1 MEEIMAKATKMV
13 RLAVDETSGVDHPA
27 HLSEGWLVMKS
38 ANAEEIESVI
48 NSLTN
53 TDSVADSTGLP
64 TTIIK
69 EDSVSEQTE
78 VVVEDAV
85 TPEVTDAPV
94 ATEAVVEETSE
105 TIDAK
110 IAELEE
116 ELAKAKAKKNTDPA
130 KSPDETDA
138 EYMARLRDMKKSAP
152 EAVVK
157 MLDVLEKAASVEKAR
172 ADEAVATLQK
182 ERDAYADAEAVA
194 KAKNW
199 NNLPLEAEK
208 VGPALRRLA
217 MIDEG
222 LAKSIEG
229 ILIAVN
235 EQAKTSNLFAEIGKS
250 VDSSATDA
258 YDRLYALAKAAV
270 DSGVAPSFEVAM
282 ADAALANT
290 DLYKQYLTE
299 KGAK

>member
-1 MEEIMAKATKMV
+1 MAKATKMV

-38 ANAEEIESVI
+38 ANAEEIEAVM
-48 NSLTN
+48 NSLSN
-53 TDSVADSTGLP
+53 TESVTEGNGFP

-69 EDSVSEQTE
+69 EDSVSEETKD
-78 VVVEDAV
+78 VAEDAV

-94 ATEAVVEETSE
+94 ATEAVEESTES
-105 TIDAK
+105 IDAK

-116 ELAKAKAKKNTDPA
+116 ELAKAKAKKNTDTA
-130 KSPDETDA
+130 QGPDETDA
-138 EYMARLRDMKKSAP
+138 EYMARLREMKKSAP

-157 MLDVLEKAASVEKAR
+157 MFDALEKAASVEKAR
-172 ADEAVATLQK
+172 ADEAIATLQK
-182 ERDAYADAEAVA
+182 ERDAHADAEAVA

-208 VGPALRRLA
+208 VGPALRQLSL
-217 MIDEG
+217 INEE

-229 ILIAVN
+229 ILNAVN

-250 VDSSATDA
+250 VDSSASDA
-258 YDRLYALAKAAV
+258 YDRLTALAKAAV

>member
-53 TDSVADSTGLP
+53 TDSVADSNGLP

-94 ATEAVVEETSE
+94 ATEAVVEESSE

-116 ELAKAKAKKNTDPA
+116 ELAKAKAKKNMDTA

-138 EYMARLRDMKKSAP
+138 EYMARLREMKKEAP

-157 MLDVLEKAASVEKAR
+157 MFDALEKAASVEKAR
-172 ADEAVATLQK
+172 ADEAIATLQK
-182 ERDAYADAEAVA
+182 ERDAHADAEAVA

-208 VGPALRRLA
+208 VGPALRQLSL
-217 MIDEG
+217 INEE

-258 YDRLYALAKAAV
+258 YDRLSALAKAAV

>member
-1 MEEIMAKATKMV
+1 MPSMEEIMAKATKMI

-38 ANAEEIESVI
+38 ANAEEIEAVI
-48 NSLTN
+48 
-53 TDSVADSTGLP
+53 DSITE
-64 TTIIK
+64 TTITK
-69 EDSVSEQTE
+69 EDSVSDEST
-78 VVVEDAV
+78 VVTEDAV
-85 TPEVTDAPV
+85 VAEATPTESPAEDKDAII
-94 ATEAVVEETSE
+94 AGLE
-105 TIDAK
+105 
-110 IAELEE
+110 AELE
-116 ELAKAKAKKNTDPA
+116 KAKKMPA
-130 KSPDETDA
+130 FLSPDKMEDETEE
-138 EYMARLRDMKKSAP
+138 EYAKRMKKMEDEKKKPMEKSL
-152 EAVVK
+152 ESV
-157 MLDVLEKAASVEKAR
+157 EKAFAVEKAR
-172 ADEAVATLQK
+172 ADEAVTLLQK
-182 ERDAYADAEAVA
+182 ERDERADADSIA

-217 MIDEG
+217 MIDEE

-229 ILIAVN
+229 ILGAVN

-250 VDSSATDA
+250 VDSSAVDA
-258 YDRLYALAKAAV
+258 YDRLTALAKAAV
-270 DSGVAPSFEVAM
+270 ESGVAPSFEVAM

>member
-1 MEEIMAKATKMV
+1 MAKATKMI

-38 ANAEEIESVI
+38 ANAEEIEAVI
-48 NSLTN
+48 
-53 TDSVADSTGLP
+53 DSITE
-64 TTIIK
+64 TTITK
-69 EDSVSEQTE
+69 EDSVSDEST
-78 VVVEDAV
+78 VVTEDAV
-85 TPEVTDAPV
+85 VAEATPTESPAEDKDAII
-94 ATEAVVEETSE
+94 AGLE
-105 TIDAK
+105 
-110 IAELEE
+110 AELE
-116 ELAKAKAKKNTDPA
+116 KAKKMPA
-130 KSPDETDA
+130 FLSPDKMEDETEE
-138 EYMARLRDMKKSAP
+138 EYAKRMKKMEDDKKKPMEKSL
-152 EAVVK
+152 ESV
-157 MLDVLEKAASVEKAR
+157 EKAFAVEKAR
-172 ADEAVATLQK
+172 ADEAVTLLQK
-182 ERDAYADAEAVA
+182 ERDERADADSIA

-217 MIDEG
+217 MIDEE

-229 ILIAVN
+229 ILGAVN

-250 VDSSATDA
+250 VDSSAVDA
-258 YDRLYALAKAAV
+258 YDRLTALAKAAV
-270 DSGVAPSFEVAM
+270 ESGVAPSFEVAM

>member
-1 MEEIMAKATKMV
+1 MI

-38 ANAEEIESVI
+38 ANAEEIEAVI
-48 NSLTN
+48 
-53 TDSVADSTGLP
+53 DSITE
-64 TTIIK
+64 TTITK
-69 EDSVSEQTE
+69 EDSVSDEST
-78 VVVEDAV
+78 VVTEDAV
-85 TPEVTDAPV
+85 VAEATPTESPAEDKDAII
-94 ATEAVVEETSE
+94 AGLE
-105 TIDAK
+105 
-110 IAELEE
+110 AELE
-116 ELAKAKAKKNTDPA
+116 KAKKMPA
-130 KSPDETDA
+130 FLSPDKMEDETEE
-138 EYMARLRDMKKSAP
+138 EYAKRMKKMEDEKKKPMEKSL
-152 EAVVK
+152 ESV
-157 MLDVLEKAASVEKAR
+157 EKAFAVEKAR
-172 ADEAVATLQK
+172 ADEAVTLLQK
-182 ERDAYADAEAVA
+182 ERDERADADSIA

-217 MIDEG
+217 MIDEE

-229 ILIAVN
+229 ILGAVN

-250 VDSSATDA
+250 VDSSAVDA
-258 YDRLYALAKAAV
+258 YDRLTALAKAAV
-270 DSGVAPSFEVAM
+270 ESGVAPSFEVAM

>member
-38 ANAEEIESVI
+38 ANAEEIEAVI
-48 NSLTN
+48 
-53 TDSVADSTGLP
+53 DSITE
-64 TTIIK
+64 TTITK
-69 EDSVSEQTE
+69 EDSVSDESTVVTE
-78 VVVEDAV
+78 D
-85 TPEVTDAPV
+85 
-94 ATEAVVEETSE
+94 AVVEEAPAAEATPTESPAE
-105 TIDAK
+105 DQDAV
-110 IAELEE
+110 IAGLEE
-116 ELAKAKAKKNTDPA
+116 ELAKAKAA
-130 KSPDETDA
+130 KADAMAQMPDESDA
-138 EYMARLRDMKKSAP
+138 DYAKRMKEMKMSKKPAFMEKSL
-152 EAVVK
+152 ESV
-157 MLDVLEKAASVEKAR
+157 EKAVAVEKAR
-172 ADEAVATLQK
+172 ADEAVALLQK
-182 ERDAYADAEAVA
+182 ERDERADADSIT

-208 VGPALRRLA
+208 VGPALRRLSL
-217 MIDEG
+217 IDED

-229 ILIAVN
+229 ILSAVN

-250 VDSSATDA
+250 VDSSAVDA
-258 YDRLYALAKAAV
+258 YDRLTALAKAAV
-270 DSGVAPSFEVAM
+270 ESGVAPSFEVAM

>member
-1 MEEIMAKATKMV
+1 MPSMEEIMAKATKMI

-38 ANAEEIESVI
+38 ANAEEIEAVI
-48 NSLTN
+48 DSLTE
-53 TDSVADSTGLP
+53 
-64 TTIIK
+64 TTITK
-69 EDSVSEQTE
+69 EDSVSDESTF
-78 VVVEDAV
+78 VTEDAV
-85 TPEVTDAPV
+85 VAEATPTESPAEDKDAII
-94 ATEAVVEETSE
+94 AGLE
-105 TIDAK
+105 
-110 IAELEE
+110 AELE
-116 ELAKAKAKKNTDPA
+116 KAKKMPA
-130 KSPDETDA
+130 FLSPDKMEDETEE
-138 EYMARLRDMKKSAP
+138 EYAKRMKKMEDEKKKPMEKSL
-152 EAVVK
+152 ESV
-157 MLDVLEKAASVEKAR
+157 EKAFAVEKAR
-172 ADEAVATLQK
+172 ADEAVTLLQK
-182 ERDAYADAEAVA
+182 ERDERADADSIA

-217 MIDEG
+217 MIDEE

-229 ILIAVN
+229 ILGAVN

-250 VDSSATDA
+250 VDSSAVDA
-258 YDRLYALAKAAV
+258 YDRLTALAKAAV
-270 DSGVAPSFEVAM
+270 ESGVAPSFEVAM